1 MISRSIDQLTCQC
14 RPFRCCQA
22 YSGDQGHHD
31 KPSHPA
37 ARHDC
42 LDGDAARD
50 LRIPCADRAA
60 RRRASQGRRP
70 PGGQEGRAAEG
81 CPAAGC
87 RTFASGGPSATTPGS
102 CAATASGSAAATAC
116 CGSAAAPDAASAP
129 SGGCASSASDATS
142 ATPGCRAKGADSD
155 SAAPGGSTFA
165 PDTATSPSAGSSAC
179 GAEAACRTD
188 AATAA
193 AFISEGD
200 AITITC
206 TPAAAGWRQAAAG
219 ACHYT
224 RSDSAADGRPST
236 GRKHDGA
243 TAASRRTSDASECW
257 RPDYLPNNR
266 ASECRRSD
274 CRANHAAGT
283 TRCAADGYA
292 GRGCCADRD
301 PCADNEPR
309 AERRRRPHGSR
320 RRDASCRHGAYGTNR
335 RAGRA
340 KRHATGRPGTERPAD
355 RRAGFPPGASGHRA
369 AAGGSATGSRA
380 QSHCPRC
387 ATDRTAT
394 P

>member
-1 MISRSIDQLTCQC
+1 M
-14 RPFRCCQA
+14 PVKAVRCCQA
-22 YSGDQGHHD
+22 YSGDPEHHD
-31 KPSHPA
+31 KSSHPA
-37 ARHDC
+37 ARHDR

-50 LRIPCADRAA
+50 LRIACADRSA
-60 RRRASQGRRP
+60 RRGASPGRGWSSGR
-70 PGGQEGRAAEG
+70 QEGGAEG
-81 CPAAGC
+81 CPTSGRCTCPSDSPPAA
-87 RTFASGGPSATTPGS
+87 TPGS
-102 CAATASGSAAATAC
+102 CAATASGSAAATTC
-116 CGSAAAPDAASAP
+116 CGSAAASDTTPAASCGGASSTSDAASRGRA
-129 SGGCASSASDATS
+129 SASDTTSASSAAS
-142 ATPGCRAKGADSD
+142 GCRAEGPGNTPAAACGCAFASD
-155 SAAPGGSTFA
+155 AS
-165 PDTATSPSAGSSAC
+165 SAGSRAC
-179 GAEAACRTD
+179 GAQATGRTDD
-188 AATAA
+188 AAT
-193 AFISEGD
+193 FIPEGD
-200 AITITC
+200 AISG
-206 TPAAAGWRQAAAG
+206 AAAPAGWRQAAACT
-219 ACHYT
+219 CHHAD
-224 RSDSAADGRPST
+224 SNSAADGRPST

-243 TAASRRTSDASECW
+243 TAASRRTNDASECW

-380 QSHCPRC
+380 QSHSSGC

>member
-1 MISRSIDQLTCQC
+1 MQVKAV
-14 RPFRCCQA
+14 RCCQA
-22 YSGDQGHHD
+22 YSGDPEHHD
-31 KPSHPA
+31 KASHPA

-50 LRIPCADRAA
+50 LRIACADRAA

-70 PGGQEGRAAEG
+70 SGRQEGRATEG

-87 RTFASGGPSATTPGS
+87 RTSASGGPSATTPGS
-102 CAATASGSAAATAC
+102 CATTTSGSAAAASGSCSATASGSAAATAC
-116 CGSAAAPDAASAP
+116 CSSAAAPDAASAP
-129 SGGCASSASDATS
+129 AGGCASPASDATS
-142 ATPGCRAKGADSD
+142 AAPGCRAKGANSA
-155 SAAPGGSTFA
+155 SAAPGGCPFA
-165 PDTATSPSAGSSAC
+165 PDTAASAAAGSSAC
-179 GAEAACRTD
+179 RAEAACRTD
-188 AATAA
+188 ATAAA

-200 AITITC
+200 AITVTC
-206 TPAAAGWRQAAAG
+206 TSAAATGRRQAAARS
-219 ACHYT
+219 CHHAG
-224 RSDSAADGRPST
+224 SNSSADCRPST

-243 TAASRRTSDASECW
+243 TAASRRTNDASECW
-257 RPDYLPNNR
+257 RPDYLPNP
-266 ASECRRSD
+266 ASERRRSD
-274 CRANHAAGT
+274 CRPNPASGT
-283 TRCAADGYA
+283 TRCTAYGYA
-292 GRGCCADRD
+292 GRSGCADSN
-301 PCADNEPR
+301 PCADNQPG
-309 AERRRRPHGSR
+309 AGRRRRSDGSGSLGSHR
-320 RRDASCRHGAYGTNR
+320 TNR